1 LSPLIIDLFTL
12 QLFNDRGVGVGAVS
26 MRVGIAVL
34 ASIALCGD
42 AIAAPAQYAVDG
54 LAIGTQLSFNSASYR
69 EYKCS
74 PSEQFGGLTWCQ
86 KVRSDK
92 ERRGSYTAAYSL
104 LHAKDGNLLYVN
116 RSQQPAFFSSNEADE
131 DIQRYS
137 RKIGETPRI
146 MKMPHRSNL
155 PDGII
160 AIWGQITLVQLDE
173 ESVKILSDGK
183 SPKKGLLIDFL
194 GNFVRSAKEGL
205 PIYRIDGGAGFVW
218 AASFDQKGRGTLR
231 MAAVDAS
238 GFASPPPPEPQA
250 KSEPTGD
257 RDAADSTGPEA
268 RQTSSGLEARQPSS
282 GLEARQASSGPE
294 ARQTSSGLEARQTS
308 SGPEARQT
316 SSGLE
321 VRQTIEK
328 LQTELAV
335 AAATIA
341 DLEKA
346 KAVAEGAYKEAAKA
360 RLDAE
365 TARSEIEQAAVAEKT
380 RLEKTVARLEAN
392 GTTAYAKNNRWE
404 NALYGSIGGL
414 LVILTASSV
423 GFFMKRQMA
432 WSFGTNPIDVSA
444 QSQNSNAEIEPY
456 ALSPA
461 IAIAEDA
468 FGRELE
474 EQVAAINA
482 TQGEADRNDAP
493 QVETN
498 AGGEERSNEIGKDL
512 ATA

>member
-1 LSPLIIDLFTL
+1 
-12 QLFNDRGVGVGAVS
+12 
-26 MRVGIAVL
+26 MKVGIAVL
-34 ASIALCGD
+34 ASIAFCGD
-42 AIAAPAQYAVDG
+42 AMAASAQYAVDG
-54 LAIGTQLSFNSASYR
+54 LAIGTQLNFNSASYR

-74 PSEQFGGLTWCQ
+74 PSEQFAGLTWCQ
-86 KVRSDK
+86 KARSDK

-104 LHAKDGNLLYVN
+104 LHGRDGNIVYVN
-116 RSQQPAFFSSNEADE
+116 RSQQPSFFNSNEAED

-137 RKIGETPRI
+137 GKIGETPRI

-155 PDGII
+155 PDGLI

-194 GNFVRSAKEGL
+194 GNFARSAKEGL
-205 PIYRIDGGAGFVW
+205 PIYRIDGGPGFVW

-231 MAAVDAS
+231 LAAVDAS
-238 GFASPPPPEPQA
+238 VLVSPPPPFVSPSPPEPQA
-250 KSEPTGD
+250 KSEPSGNK
-257 RDAADSTGPEA
+257 DAADSNGFE
-268 RQTSSGLEARQPSS
+268 L
-282 GLEARQASSGPE
+282 
-294 ARQTSSGLEARQTS
+294 
-308 SGPEARQT
+308 
-316 SSGLE
+316 
-321 VRQTIEK
+321 RQTIEQ
-328 LQTELAV
+328 LQAELAV

-341 DLEKA
+341 DLEKT
-346 KAVAEGAYKEAAKA
+346 KAAAEGARIEAAKA

-365 TARSEIEQAAVAEKT
+365 TARSAIEQARVTEKAQ
-380 RLEKTVARLEAN
+380 LEKTIARLEAN
-392 GTTAYAKNNRWE
+392 GTAAYAKNNRWE
-404 NALYGSIGGL
+404 NALYGSVGGL

-423 GFFMKRQMA
+423 GFFVKRQMA
-432 WSFGTNPIDVSA
+432 WKFGTNPIVVSA
-444 QSQNSNAEIEPY
+444 QSQSSNAEIEPY

-482 TQGEADRNDAP
+482 TQDKVDGDDASHG
-493 QVETN
+493 ETN
-498 AGGEERSNEIGKDL
+498 ASGEDRSNEIEKDL